1 MNTILLEGIHEK
13 WLPPSGAGSPPGRGR
28 LWSVALG
35 PGPRSGRRALGE
47 RSVPRVPSGS
57 QRWRQGLSSAPD
69 RQASGSHRSP
79 VPGATKL
86 GTAGVGDRGW
96 GLKSGLRFTYL
107 RL

>member
-1 MNTILLEGIHEK
+1 MRSGC
-13 WLPPSGAGSPPGRGR
+13 LPVGQGPHPGVDSSGRWPWDPGRAAGG
-28 LWSVALG
+28 G
-35 PGPRSGRRALGE
+35 PWAGE
-47 RSVPRVPSGS
+47 RSVPRVRSGS

-86 GTAGVGDRGW
+86 GTAGAGVRGW

-107 RL
+107 HL